1 MSRHIEA
8 WMDGVRLSEIGA
20 IVIQDVNEPAPEMDI
35 VYTSLP
41 FRGGQ
46 DVID

>member
-20 IVIQDVNEPAPEMDI
+20 IVIHDVNEPAPEMDI
-35 VYTSLP
+35 VPACLSVAGRT
-41 FRGGQ
+41 
-46 DVID
+46 